1 MDENFELAP
10 LRIIRRETALS
21 RYPLHKLVKTKENFS
36 IEIRRQ
42 NAYGEFAFQW
52 KVSYNSDYGQPGP
65 LAYKLDTLIINRR
78 IEQAPRPI
86 PSEIRLG
93 SLREIAEE
101 MGLGGDTSSLK
112 KALHQNASAYITA
125 KFKYTGKDGRER
137 TAEFGKTRYGVIFT
151 GQTLE
156 DGRAADAVYI
166 ELHDWYRDLLN
177 ESQTRPLDYDYLKD
191 LPPLAQRLYEL
202 LSFQM
207 YATLR
212 NNRSQARY
220 LYSDFCTYAPA
231 TRYDNYEQVKKQMHK
246 IHTPHKQA
254 GYIAS
259 VEFQKTSDQNDRPDW
274 MMVYTPG
281 PKARAEYAA
290 FTKRGRGE
298 AMELF
303 PLEGDEV
310 APPSQTSTT
319 TSVLPARELSAG
331 EQALVARLVALEVA
345 EGTAQELVRSYAG
358 VVAAQLDA
366 LPQRDL
372 QGVRDRAAWLIAA
385 IKENYSLPERVVQEK
400 KRATHRQ
407 QEKAR
412 QAYEIAR
419 QRHEKAH
426 SATYGQY
433 LDERV
438 SFIKTA
444 HPEAYN
450 AFETETAAERLKS
463 LRVFGNRPDSPL
475 AKIVVAGIV
484 TEYFQ
489 NHPQCPILDF
499 WQWDQAHNPT
509 PFQQQPPDEER
520 GKGGDE
526 EREDQA

>member
-42 NAYGEFAFQW
+42 NALGEFIFQW
-52 KVSYNSDYGQPGP
+52 KVSYNSEYGQPGP

-101 MGLGGDTSSLK
+101 MGLGGDTSLLK

-137 TAEFGKTRYGVIFT
+137 TAEFGKTRYGVLFT

-156 DGRAADAVYI
+156 DGRAADGVYI

-212 NNRSQARY
+212 NQRPQARY

-246 IHTPHKQA
+246 IHAPHKQA

-259 VEFQKTSDQNDRPDW
+259 VEFQKTSDQNNRPDW
-274 MMVYTPG
+274 LMVYTPG
-281 PKARAEYAA
+281 PKARAEFAA
-290 FTKRGRGE
+290 FTRRGRGE
-298 AMELF
+298 TMDLF
-303 PLEGDEV
+303 PLEGDEPPPPKSAA
-310 APPSQTSTT
+310 AP
-319 TSVLPARELSAG
+319 LALEARTLSAA
-331 EQALVARLVALEVA
+331 EQALVTRLVAVEIA
-345 EGTAQELVRSYAG
+345 EATAQELVRAQAE
-358 VVAAQLDA
+358 VVSAQLEA
-366 LPQRDL
+366 LPLRDL

-385 IKENYSLPERVVQEK
+385 IKENYSLPERIAQEK
-400 KRATHRQ
+400 NKEARRQ
-407 QEKAR
+407 QEKVR
-412 QAYEIAR
+412 QAYETAR

-426 SATYGQY
+426 SATYGRY
-433 LDERV
+433 LDEQVR
-438 SFIKTA
+438 FIQTA
-444 HPEAYN
+444 HPEAYS
-450 AFETETAAERLKS
+450 AFEAATAEERQKS

-475 AKIVVAGIV
+475 AKMVVAGMV
-484 TEYFQ
+484 AEYFHH
-489 NHPQCPILDF
+489 HPQCPILDF

-509 PFQQQPPDEER
+509 PFQGQPPGER
-520 GKGGDE
+520 K
-526 EREDQA
+526 

>member
-21 RYPLHKLVKTKENFS
+21 RYPLHKLVKTKENYS

-52 KVSYNSDYGQPGP
+52 KVSYNSEYGQPGP

-101 MGLGGDTSSLK
+101 LGLGGDTSLLK

-137 TAEFGKTRYGVIFT
+137 TAEFGKTRYGVVFT

-156 DGRAADAVYI
+156 NGRAADAVYI
-166 ELHDWYRDLLN
+166 ELHDWYRELLN

-212 NNRSQARY
+212 NHRPHAKY

-231 TRYDNYEQVKKQMHK
+231 TRYDTYDQVKKQMHK
-246 IHTPHKQA
+246 IHAPHKQA

-259 VEFQKTSDQNDRPDW
+259 VEFQKTCDQNNRPDW
-274 MMVYTPG
+274 LMVYTPG
-281 PKARAEYAA
+281 PKAQAEFAA
-290 FTKRGRGE
+290 FTRRGRGE
-298 AMELF
+298 TMELF
-303 PLEGDEV
+303 PVEAEE
-310 APPSQTSTT
+310 APA
-319 TSVLPARELSAG
+319 PAPAGTVRRERAPRVLSAT
-331 EQALVARLVALEVA
+331 EQALVTRLVAVEIA
-345 EGTAQELVRSYAG
+345 EATAQELVRTQAEA
-358 VVAAQLDA
+358 VTAQLEA

-372 QGVRDRAAWLIAA
+372 TGVRDRAAWLIAA
-385 IKENYSLPERVVQEK
+385 IRENYSLPERIVQEK
-400 KRATHRQ
+400 TRVARRAL
-407 QEKAR
+407 EKAQ
-412 QAYEIAR
+412 QAYEMAR
-419 QRHEKAH
+419 QRHEKTH
-426 SATYGQY
+426 SAPYGQY

-438 SFIKTA
+438 RFIQTA
-444 HPEAYN
+444 HPEAYS
-450 AFETETAAERLKS
+450 AFEAKTAEERQKS
-463 LRVFGNRPDSPL
+463 LRVFGNRTDSPL
-475 AKIVVAGIV
+475 AKMVVSGMVA
-484 TEYFQ
+484 EYFRS
-489 NHPQCPILDF
+489 HPQCPILDF
-499 WQWDQAHNPT
+499 WQWDQAYNPQ
-509 PFQQQPPDEER
+509 PFSLQPPEEE
-520 GKGGDE
+520 K
-526 EREDQA
+526 

>member
-52 KVSYNSDYGQPGP
+52 MVSYNSKYGQPGP

-101 MGLGGDTSSLK
+101 LGLGGDTSLLK

-137 TAEFGKTRYGVIFT
+137 TAEFGKTRYGVLFT

-166 ELHDWYRDLLN
+166 ELHDWYRELLN
-177 ESQTRPLDYDYLKD
+177 ESQTRPLDYDYLRD

-212 NNRSQARY
+212 NNRPQARY
-220 LYSDFCTYAPA
+220 LYSDFCTFAPA

-246 IHTPHKQA
+246 IHAPHKQA

-259 VEFQKTSDQNDRPDW
+259 VEFHKTSDQEQRPDW
-274 MMVYTPG
+274 LMVYTPG
-281 PKARAEYAA
+281 PKARGEYAA

-298 AMELF
+298 TMDLF
-303 PLEGDEV
+303 PAEGDDPS
-310 APPSQTSTT
+310 APASRGTVP
-319 TSVLPARELSAG
+319 LALAGRELSAA
-331 EQALVARLVALEVA
+331 EQALVTRLVAVEIA
-345 EGTAQELVRSYAG
+345 ETTAQELVRAQAE
-358 VVAAQLDA
+358 VVAAQLEA
-366 LPQRDL
+366 LPLRDL

-385 IKENYSLPERVVQEK
+385 IKENYSLPERVGQEK
-400 KRATHRQ
+400 ARESRRQ
-407 QEKAR
+407 QEKAK
-412 QAYEIAR
+412 QAYETAR

-426 SATYGQY
+426 SATYGRY

-438 SFIKTA
+438 SFIQTA
-444 HPEAYN
+444 HPEAYS
-450 AFETETAAERLKS
+450 AFEAATAEERQKS

-475 AKIVVAGIV
+475 AKMVVAGMV
-484 TEYFQ
+484 AEYFHH
-489 NHPQCPILDF
+489 HPQCPILDF

-509 PFQQQPPDEER
+509 PFQGQPPGE
-520 GKGGDE
+520 GK
-526 EREDQA
+526 